1 MRNRILDIVVG
12 KFLLEKTNLKT
23 VKFVFFIFFL
33 AIVTIYS
40 SHSVDRKIFDINKLN
55 NELNIIEST
64 YIQARKELMKSKM
77 ESAIRKKLVDKEIKP
92 SLSPPIKIIIANG
105 E

>member
-64 YIQARKELMKSKM
+64 YIQTRKELMKSKM